1 MVWLIRIRRI
11 RSTLTVAE
19 LATAAHPTV
28 VRGVTDVTRQ
38 LLNAATVRCPV
49 DTGLLR
55 AQHSMLVR
63 PGADKV
69 VGAVEANT
77 SYAEAVHDG
86 TRRTVIR
93 PRRRKALRFVVG
105 GRVVF
110 AAKVTKPPT
119 RGRPWLAD
127 AARAV
132 AATTGSTWIPTP

>member
-1 MVWLIRIRRI
+1 MIRIRRI
-11 RSTLTVAE
+11 RSTLT
-19 LATAAHPTV
+19 ATQIAAATRLTV

-55 AQHSMLVR
+55 AQHSMRVR
-63 PGADKV
+63 TGAAKV
-69 VGAVEANT
+69 VGTVEAAT
-77 SYAEAVHDG
+77 RYAQAVHDG

-93 PRRRKALRFVVG
+93 PRRRKALRFEIG

-110 AAKVTKPPT
+110 AARVTKPPT
-119 RGRPWLAD
+119 RARPWLAD

-132 AATTGSTWIPTP
+132 AVSTGSTWIPTP